1 MRFALISLRGTSSQW
16 VLEKA
21 REHFDIVDDIDIRQ
35 VYVQTTSDKQEIFYN
50 NKPLADYD
58 CVYVKGSF
66 RYQLLQTA
74 ISTVLKDE
82 SYIPLSPQSFQY
94 CHNKFSTLLALHKKD
109 IPIPTT
115 HYAPN
120 VDVAKKIL
128 EDVNYPII
136 IKIPEGTQGKGV
148 MFADS
153 LTSAKSLLDTMTI
166 FKQPYLIQEYIET
179 GATDVRAIVVGDKVV
194 AAMRRRAQDNELRA
208 NIHMG
213 GIGEAYELD
222 YKAEQI
228 AIKTAKAVGAEVCGV
243 DLLEGRKTYVLEVN
257 TSPGLK
263 GITEATGKDIAGT
276 IAKYLYERTKEFL
289 DQKKETEYSDI
300 IGSLTKTVSQ
310 PKAIYTNL
318 DVRSGMIRLPVICS
332 KLSGLSNNQEVI
344 IKTEKGKIEIKE
356 TGGEQKD
363 A

>member
-16 VLEKA
+16 LLEKA
-21 REHFDIVDDIDIRQ
+21 KLYFDTVDDIDIRQ
-35 VYVQTTSDKQEIFYN
+35 VYIQTTSGKQEIYYN
-50 NKPLADYD
+50 GKPLPKYD

-74 ISTVLKDE
+74 ISIVVKGE
-82 SYIPLSPQSFQY
+82 SYIPLSPESFNY

-128 EDVNYPII
+128 EEVNYPII

-153 LTSAKSLLDTMTI
+153 LTSAKSLLDTMSI
-166 FKQPYLIQEYIET
+166 FKQPYIIQEYIDT

-194 AAMRRRAQDNELRA
+194 ACMRRRAASNEIRA

-213 GIGEAYELD
+213 GTGELYELD
-222 YKAEQI
+222 YATEQI
-228 AIKTAKAVGAEVCGV
+228 AIKTARAVGAEICGV
-243 DLLEGRKTYVLEVN
+243 DILEGRKIAVLEVN
-257 TSPGLK
+257 TAPSLK
-263 GITEATGKDIAGT
+263 GITKATNKDIAGI
-276 IAKYLYERTKEFL
+276 IAKYLYDKTMEFTSG
-289 DQKKETEYSDI
+289 QKDSNFSNI
-300 IGSLTKTVSQ
+300 MGSLTQEINQ
-310 PKAIYTNL
+310 PKEIYTNL
-318 DVRSGMIRLPVICS
+318 DVKSGMIRLQPIFS
-332 KLSGLSNNQEVI
+332 KIAGFNNTQEVAI
-344 IKTEKGKIEIKE
+344 TVEKGKIEIKV
-356 TGGEQKD
+356 GGKD
-363 A
+363 KNA